1 MENMVILKKHNN
13 THRIEKKKKKQLNST
28 VQTLSNSLRESNNT
42 DGNYKLF
49 FLKLHHTRTQRVPD
63 KEFQSVRPGNS

>member
-1 MENMVILKKHNN
+1 MVILKKRNN
-13 THRIEKKKKKQLNST
+13 THRIEKKKKQLNST
-28 VQTLSNSLRESNNT
+28 VETLSNSLRESNNT

-49 FLKLHHTRTQRVPD
+49 HLKLQHTRTLCVPD